1 MQTLTIR
8 LGPPRIPDF
17 AVSIDCDNKHSFT
30 NNQNSYVMQ
39 NLKNN
44 VQLIGRLGIDPE
56 VKTFGENKRMVRLSL
71 ATNDKYR
78 NSRGETVEDT
88 QWHSIVAWGKTAEIA
103 EKYLKKGQEVAVRGK
118 LNTRQ
123 YDDANGNRRYLTEV
137 VCNELMMLGSKSES
151 A

>member
-1 MQTLTIR
+1 
-8 LGPPRIPDF
+8 
-17 AVSIDCDNKHSFT
+17 
-30 NNQNSYVMQ
+30 MQ